1 MEHVDW
7 SAVRQKFPVCN
18 RLVYLNAA
26 GGSPMCVDAAIEAR
40 RYYDEMLQY
49 GDTCWDDWLDRTREY
64 RSDLAGF
71 IGASAD
77 EVAFIPNTSTGMALM
92 ALMLRGT
99 GEVITMEDEFPSTTL
114 AWKNQGY
121 EMEFVPAGENG
132 YDVSGLARKL
142 RSDHR
147 ILITSYVQYRTGFRH
162 DLEKTGAFCRTAGL
176 LFGVNATQA
185 MGVFPVDVKKAGID
199 FLVFSGLKWACAGYG
214 CSGLYVSRR
223 LMERYP
229 LPVVGWRSVP
239 APENMDNNAG
249 DFNTGAAALEAG
261 SPDFPSV
268 FALGGALRMFNSL
281 GREQCM
287 NRVLYLNRLLEQT
300 LVDKGLPVVQ
310 VPSEPSRSGILI
322 LPTPHAHDLVA
333 ELLKRGIVVS
343 ARGAGLRISVNI
355 FNNEQ
360 DIDTLATELVALKH
374 LL

>member
-1 MEHVDW
+1 
-7 SAVRQKFPVCN
+7 
-18 RLVYLNAA
+18 
-26 GGSPMCVDAAIEAR
+26 MCVDAAIEAR

-71 IGASAD
+71 IGASSD

-121 EMEFVPAGENG
+121 EVEFIPAGENG
-132 YDVSGLARKL
+132 YEVSGFARQL

-147 ILITSYVQYRTGFRH
+147 ILVTSYVQYRTGFRH

-176 LFGVNATQA
+176 IFGVNATQA

-214 CSGLYVSRR
+214 SSGLYISRR

-239 APENMDNNAG
+239 NPEHMDNNAG
-249 DFNTGAAALEAG
+249 TFNTEASALEAG

-268 FALGGALRMFNSL
+268 FALAGALRMFHSL
-281 GREQCM
+281 GRENCM
-287 NRVLYLNRLLEQT
+287 DRVLNLSRLLEQT
-300 LVDKGLPVVQ
+300 LIEKGLPVVR
-310 VPSEPSRSGILI
+310 VHPESARSGIIMLR
-322 LPTPHAHDLVA
+322 TPHARDLVA
-333 ELLKRGIVVS
+333 ELLKRNIVVS
-343 ARGAGLRISVNI
+343 ARGVGLRISVNI

-360 DIDTLATELVALKH
+360 DIDTLARELESMRDLI
-374 LL
+374 